1 MLFVGIIILSIPTQD
16 ATTTLIVYITIGM
29 LEFLLKI
36 IAKGT
41 FRYYRN
47 YRNFVDGILLL
58 PLFLIIIL
66 QLSIFNKSIDHN
78 LTLISISEILV
89 LLRILCYP
97 RNILVTK
104 FFTEF
109 RSHHR
114 HAIAYAFKGA
124 SHFRFM
130 LLVLILFIYIFA
142 CIGMELFGG
151 SIVKI
156 GYKGK
161 LSINCIYKCR
171 NLCYR

>member
-1 MLFVGIIILSIPTQD
+1 MDTIMLLFGIIILIIPTQD
-16 ATTTLIVYITIGM
+16 AITLLIIYTTIGM
-29 LEFLLKI
+29 LECLMKI

-47 YRNFVDGILLL
+47 YRNFVDGLLTL
-58 PLFLIIIL
+58 PLLIIIIF

-78 LTLISISEILV
+78 LTLISISKILII
-89 LLRILCYP
+89 LRILCYP

-124 SHFRFM
+124 GHFRFM

-142 CIGMELFGG
+142 CIGMQLFGG

-156 GYKGK
+156 GEKGMMISYWSYM
-161 LSINCIYKCR
+161 L
-171 NLCYR
+171 